1 MADVIQTTKSIC
13 PECQQ
18 IISADYIEEDGQVF
32 MVKEC
37 PDHGKFR
44 DLISIN
50 AKHFRWIQQFTFDS
64 DAKIRNP
71 QHGVEKGC
79 PHDCGVC
86 PNHVNSPAI
95 AIVDITYRCNLKC
108 PICYAA
114 ALNEKGKNIEPSF
127 EDLRKIYSYF
137 RSLDQPPVCAMWAG
151 GEPTVRDD
159 FPEIIQMTA
168 ELGYIQR
175 QVATNGI
182 RFAKDIDFLQDC
194 IDAGLNAI
202 YLQFDGCDDEIYK
215 KTRNANLWALKQKV
229 IKNCRELNFPNVC
242 LVPTVAK
249 GINDHAIGDIIN
261 YAIDNID
268 VISVIS
274 FQPVS
279 FCGRI
284 EDEDLLKM
292 RYTSSHLMKAID
304 EYTHGETGWMY
315 PMPALAKFSK
325 IASWISNQREI
336 LEITCNANCGF
347 GSFVFI
353 DPKTRQMRD
362 ITKLFDVPKFIRV
375 TDKWYDRL
383 LAKRQGKIKKFKE
396 IFNYGLLS
404 RSLGE
409 LLDRGEDTLEKGRL
423 LAELLTCLKNPLQD
437 GVDNFI
443 KRAELFIRTMISSS
457 REASA
462 DWLVKG
468 NNLLLAMMHFQD
480 GYNMD
485 VERTRRCLV
494 HYGYIDPKTKQVME
508 IPFCTMNTIHR
519 PRIEKEL
526 LMAQAVTKGQEAEPP
541 IPEIHS

>member
-1 MADVIQTTKSIC
+1 
-13 PECQQ
+13 
-18 IISADYIEEDGQVF
+18 
-32 MVKEC
+32 
-37 PDHGKFR
+37 
-44 DLISIN
+44 
-50 AKHFRWIQQFTFDS
+50 
-64 DAKIRNP
+64 
-71 QHGVEKGC
+71 
-79 PHDCGVC
+79 
-86 PNHVNSPAI
+86 
-95 AIVDITYRCNLKC
+95 
-108 PICYAA
+108 
-114 ALNEKGKNIEPSF
+114 
-127 EDLRKIYSYF
+127 
-137 RSLDQPPVCAMWAG
+137 
-151 GEPTVRDD
+151 
-159 FPEIIQMTA
+159 
-168 ELGYIQR
+168 
-175 QVATNGI
+175 
-182 RFAKDIDFLQDC
+182 
-194 IDAGLNAI
+194 
-202 YLQFDGCDDEIYK
+202 
-215 KTRNANLWALKQKV
+215 
-229 IKNCRELNFPNVC
+229 
-242 LVPTVAK
+242 
-249 GINDHAIGDIIN
+249 
-261 YAIDNID
+261 
-268 VISVIS
+268 
-274 FQPVS
+274 
-279 FCGRI
+279 
-284 EDEDLLKM
+284 
-292 RYTSSHLMKAID
+292 TSSHLMKAID
-304 EYTHGETGWMY
+304 ECTHGETGWMY

-347 GSFVFI
+347 GSFVFV